1 VADDDA
7 TMFLRQSASDL
18 LWGMSHR
25 KAFAHAVPQVRLAR
39 QLEAAIPPA
48 PALGQLLSPDSL
60 VAPIPNLR
68 GPGVAPQLPT
78 DRRRRPVKR
87 RSNFVLRS
95 TACMQAVDLNAL
107 LKAELA
113 ITLSHRHNTLA
124 GVALVSWTQGVSS
137 TPRPFGS
144 ITDASGI
151 LGRPVKPG

>member
-1 VADDDA
+1 MADHDA
-7 TMFLRQSASDL
+7 TMLQRQSASDL

-39 QLEAAIPPA
+39 QLEAAIPTSPT
-48 PALGQLLSPDSL
+48 LGQLLSPNRLLAS
-60 VAPIPNLR
+60 PPNPR
-68 GPGVAPQLPT
+68 GRGVAPQLPT

-87 RSNFVLRS
+87 RCNIVLRS

-124 GVALVSWTQGVSS
+124 GVALVS
-137 TPRPFGS
+137 
-144 ITDASGI
+144 
-151 LGRPVKPG
+151 